1 MSSNARMLRTV
12 DKHHRFQ
19 RQPDC
24 PTDLQK
30 WQTKKADGN
39 TLTDGIPEFPQ
50 TIVRKELQTSGVT
63 SNNPT
68 APQNKSARHPES
80 QSASQNCQ
88 NHTFSVTQI
97 PDRSS
102 GTEVLARRLIGT
114 CAQMIIIITTPPLI
128 RVMPSSLITFLPQAC
143 HLEEIV
149 GVAPVE

>member
-1 MSSNARMLRTV
+1 MSQTRVLLRTT
-12 DKHHRFQ
+12 DKSHGFQ
-19 RQPDC
+19 RQPNC

-30 WQTKKADGN
+30 WQTFGQTA
-39 TLTDGIPEFPQ
+39 THSDGIPEFPQ

-88 NHTFSVTQI
+88 NHTFSVTPI

-102 GTEVLARRLIGT
+102 GTEVLTRRLIGT
-114 CAQMIIIITTPPLI
+114 CAQMETITTTPPL
-128 RVMPSSLITFLPQAC
+128 F
-143 HLEEIV
+143 E
-149 GVAPVE
+149 